1 MPTKTLL
8 TEEEYLRTSFDDRA
22 PDYVDGE
29 LVERGLPNN
38 SHSRT
43 QQKSVFLFSKLGEQL
58 PIYPRPEL
66 RLRVAPGKYRIA
78 DLVVYAHQEPV
89 DELPEQLPLVVIE
102 IVSPDDR
109 HDELMKKLEEYR
121 TWGVPYIWLAD
132 PALGRTYAYR
142 DGSLIPVA
150 VLELPEFGIRIPA
163 QEVLP

>member
-22 PDYVDGE
+22 PEYVDGE
-29 LVERGLPNN
+29 LVQRGLPNN

-43 QQKSVFLFSKLGEQL
+43 QQKFVFSFSKLGERL
-58 PIYPRPEL
+58 PIYARPEL

-89 DELPEQLPLVVIE
+89 DELPAQIPLVVIE

-109 HDELMKKLEEYR
+109 YDELMKKLEEYR
-121 TWGVPYIWLAD
+121 TWGVPHVWLAD
-132 PALGRTYAYR
+132 PALRRTYLYR
-142 DGSLIPVA
+142 EGGLMPVA
-150 VLELPEFGIRIPA
+150 ALELPEFGIRIPVE
-163 QEVLP
+163 EVLP